1 MSVVKQGITMG
12 IIVPKT
18 LSFYRDG
25 LVYSVSDVFVR
36 NNGLHQSPQERLCL
50 DWRVQM
56 GQGIQFPV
64 QECHSLYATEI
75 TELNNIYLSCYSN
88 VHTFRWTQL

>member
-1 MSVVKQGITMG
+1 MG

-25 LVYSVSDVFVR
+25 LAYSVSDVFVR
-36 NNGLHQSPQERLCL
+36 NNSLHQSPQERLCL
-50 DWRVQM
+50 DWRLQM

-64 QECHSLYATEI
+64 QECHSYATEI

>member
-1 MSVVKQGITMG
+1 MG

-25 LVYSVSDVFVR
+25 LAYSVSDVFVR
-36 NNGLHQSPQERLCL
+36 NNSLHQSPQERLCL

-75 TELNNIYLSCYSN
+75 VELTTFIYPAILMSTLSGGLNY
-88 VHTFRWTQL
+88 RIILYY